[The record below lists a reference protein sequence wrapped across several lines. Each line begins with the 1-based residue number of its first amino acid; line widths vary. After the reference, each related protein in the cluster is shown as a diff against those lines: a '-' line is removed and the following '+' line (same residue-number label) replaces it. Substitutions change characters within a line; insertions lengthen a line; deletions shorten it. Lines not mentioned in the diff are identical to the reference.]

1 MSDELRPAPGG
12 HRPDQRRNRGAP
24 AWWAEL
30 DRADLP
36 EDSGPEEP
44 RGAPEARRSPRRPA
58 PLSAAAGRAGR
69 LRNAMITGLVVFV
82 AALAAWIGIG
92 GGSVRSVVVVLLV
105 FGVPALL
112 AVVTATVVIRRS
124 G

>member
-1 MSDELRPAPGG
+1 
-12 HRPDQRRNRGAP
+12 
-24 AWWAEL
+24 
-30 DRADLP
+30 
-36 EDSGPEEP
+36 
-44 RGAPEARRSPRRPA
+44 
-58 PLSAAAGRAGR
+58 
-69 LRNAMITGLVVFV
+69 MITGLVVFV